1 MGEGDTLNQVTSW
14 SRWFPLG
21 ARFDTMSFC
30 QDFGKDKVIFVTKQD
45 HEKPSTVAL
54 PDIGDGEPRG
64 IVLPNGEI
72 NWNCPCLGGT
82 ASGPCAYEFRT
93 AFTCFHESKSEIKG
107 SECMEQF
114 STMQEC
120 MSQYPTL
127 YEKRSEDKEDQENG
141 RGEVGGREK
150 EDSIDQ
156 QLTKLKEESTSDD
169 SLSTS
174 QIED

>member
-1 MGEGDTLNQVTSW
+1 MGEGDTPNQATSR
-14 SRWFPLG
+14 SRLFPPDT
-21 ARFDTMSFC
+21 RFDTMSFF
-30 QDFGKDKVIFVTKQD
+30 QDFGKDKVIFVTKED

-54 PDIGDGEPRG
+54 PEIEDDEPKG
-64 IVLPNGEI
+64 IVLPNGET

-93 AFTCFHESKSEIKG
+93 AFTCFHESKSETKG

-114 STMQEC
+114 SAMQEC

-127 YEKRSEDKEDQENG
+127 YEKRSQDDEDEENG
-141 RGEVGGREK
+141 RGEVGGGEE

-169 SLSTS
+169 SPSTS
-174 QIED
+174 